1 MLIEPSEPL
10 RAALRLNYI
19 ELQLQAGCQLRP
31 AAFVLF
37 YQAVDLTAYNY
48 FQDVKELYRA

>member
-1 MLIEPSEPL
+1 MRSEPSEPQ
-10 RAALRLNYI
+10 RTALRLNYI

-31 AAFVLF
+31 AAFVIF